1 MLDYEVTQTTKDWKK
16 KWPKNFKGGYIVIR
30 NTPVCI
36 FHGFY
41 PTLEFESQENTNLYI
56 CTQEIK

>member
-1 MLDYEVTQTTKDWKK
+1 MPDYETTLTPEDWKK

-30 NTPVCI
+30 NTPVCV

-41 PTLEFESQENTNLYI
+41 PTLEFESQENTTLYI
-56 CTQEIK
+56 CTKEIK